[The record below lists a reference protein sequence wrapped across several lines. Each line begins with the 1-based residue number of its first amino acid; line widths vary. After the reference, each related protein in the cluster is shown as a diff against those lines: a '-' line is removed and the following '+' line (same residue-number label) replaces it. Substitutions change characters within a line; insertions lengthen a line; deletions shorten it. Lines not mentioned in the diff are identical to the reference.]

1 MNQRPW
7 SPISCKCNELNLMT
21 MMLGLCNPIS
31 FKKGDKYLIT
41 KKKKTL
47 WAKGIWEGIILRCV
61 EKPKKQVCRT

>member
-21 MMLGLCNPIS
+21 MMLGLSNPIS

-41 KKKKTL
+41 KKKKKKKPYGQRGSG
-47 WAKGIWEGIILRCV
+47 KGLY
-61 EKPKKQVCRT
+61 